1 MNGNTLSRPRAVLA
15 LVLAYVVVSFGAV
28 AAVAILA
35 AIRPELA
42 TPQAWYRSVIVAATS
57 LLTLL
62 FARGAVRGRPRG
74 VLRLRIVLGVIL
86 LAIVGVL
93 LFLPLPLWMI
103 LVQFALAA
111 ILLAA
116 LLLTFTPARSA

>member
-35 AIRPELA
+35 AVRPELA